1 MNILV
6 CFFCI
11 MSHIPGIIL
20 RYIPF
25 LEDINKKQKKKLIEL
40 YTILLIINF
49 IICLIVQYTRGISI
63 IFYNTNILTFSILMV
78 IVNSIVIKDKSY
90 EHLFVF
96 GVVETIIL
104 AFISF
109 SFYIQEFFIIQDIY
123 IKMIVSSII
132 LIVSFVIVYI
142 QIKELIV
149 NIFLPFSNNDSTS
162 YFKKVWIVPISL
174 FFSSLLLTPIN
185 KYNIILIGLIGRVL
199 IGIST
204 LIICRTIT
212 HDYNQSLKMEKILDQ
227 LHLQKNYYK
236 ALSDNVEKVRKAR
249 HDLKYH
255 ISAINWFVENED
267 YDDLKKYLLEYE
279 GAYNKDTYIP
289 YTGNSAIDGIIHHY
303 MEIAREK
310 EIRFEVNCSF
320 NNLKIHDV
328 DLCTLLGNVLENAL
342 TANENVKDDRFIT
355 LYSEN
360 DDYQFVLIVDNSFDG
375 IVIKE
380 KGKIISKKNNDESG
394 LGISSMKSICKK
406 YNGHCTFE
414 ANNNVFHS
422 SFILNNGIDN

>member
-1 MNILV
+1 MDILV

-11 MSHIPGIIL
+11 ISNIPGIIL

-25 LEDINKKQKKKLIEL
+25 LEDTNKKQKKKLIEV

-49 IICLIVQYTRGISI
+49 IICLIVQFTRGISI
-63 IFYNTNILTFSILMV
+63 VFYNTNILTFSILMS
-78 IVNSIVIKDKSY
+78 IVNSIVIKNKIY

-109 SFYIQEFFIIQDIY
+109 SIYIQEFFLIEDIY
-123 IKMIVSSII
+123 IKIIVSNII
-132 LIVSFVIVYI
+132 LIVSFVILYI
-142 QIKELIV
+142 PIKELIV
-149 NIFLPFSNNDSTS
+149 NIFSPFSNHNSKN
-162 YFKKVWIVPISL
+162 YWRKVWVVSISL
-174 FFSSLLLTPIN
+174 FVSSLLLTHIN
-185 KYNIILIGLIGRVL
+185 KYSISLIELISRVL
-199 IGIST
+199 IVIST
-204 LIICRTIT
+204 LIICNGIT
-212 HDYNQSLKMEKILDQ
+212 HDYTQSLKIERILDQ

-267 YDDLKKYLLEYE
+267 YDGMKKYLEEYV
-279 GAYNKDTYIP
+279 GTYNIDIYIP

-310 EIRFEVNCSF
+310 GIRFEVNCSF

-328 DLCTLLGNVLENAL
+328 DLCTLLGNILENAL
-342 TANENVKDDRFIT
+342 TANENLKGDKFISI
-355 LYSEN
+355 YSEN

-375 IVIKE
+375 IVIRE
-380 KGKIISKKNNDESG
+380 KGKIISKKNNAESG
-394 LGISSMKSICKK
+394 IGISSMESICKK

-414 ANNNVFHS
+414 ASNNIFHS